1 MPGSALVDLS
11 TTFGATF
18 IGLLVS
24 TVLFGLSVAQTWIY
38 FWRYQNRDSMALK
51 FVILF
56 VTVMDAL
63 HTFLSAYMNYWY
75 LILNFGNLEN
85 LNISTWAIHALVVV
99 STVIASSVQL
109 FYARR
114 VYKVSQ
120 SIICPIVIVAC
131 VAVSFSFGIFYTYRE
146 ILAKL
151 LSNFH
156 ALTWISCTAL
166 SASAFA
172 DVLIAVSMCWYLYR
186 KRTGFARTDSIIMS
200 LMAYSINSGLLTSI
214 LGIGTTVSFAASPSS
229 LLCVPFYWILS
240 KCYVNSLL
248 AMLNSRNHI
257 RDRSTTDNP
266 DNAYTLSSIRIE
278 PLTDGYG
285 RKSRQPGPSVSV
297 TMHHST
303 TADFGGDRSDHDGE
317 PTFDIQKSDVSQ
329 ISKPSV

>member
-1 MPGSALVDLS
+1 MAGTLVNLTD
-11 TTFGATF
+11 TVGASF
-18 IGLLVS
+18 IGLLIS
-24 TVLFGLSVAQTWIY
+24 TILFGLSVAQTWIY
-38 FWRYQNRDSMALK
+38 FWRYQHRDSKTLK
-51 FVILF
+51 CFIAF
-56 VTVMDAL
+56 IIVMDAL
-63 HTFLSAYMNYWY
+63 HTFLTSYMNYWN
-75 LILNFGNLEN
+75 LVLNFGNLEN
-85 LNISTWAIHALVVV
+85 LNISTWATHAVVVV

-131 VAVSFSFGIFYTYRE
+131 VAIAFSFGMYYAHRE
-146 ILAKL
+146 TLAKL
-151 LSNFH
+151 LSNLH
-156 ALTWISCTAL
+156 SLIWITTISL

-172 DVLIAVSMCWYLYR
+172 DVLIAASMCWYLYR
-186 KRTGFARTDSIIMS
+186 KRTGFARTDSIIAS

-214 LGIGTTVSFAASPSS
+214 FGVATSITFAASPSS

-285 RKSRQPGPSVSV
+285 RKSKQPGPGVSV
-297 TMHHST
+297 TVHHST
-303 TADFGGDRSDHDGE
+303 TGDFGGDRSDHDGE